1 VETGFRKR
9 SCSNK
14 KPDPVSNAGRRDIRI
29 GGGDFRPITHTMTFF
44 TAVRISALALALLC
58 AGCGKY
64 EGTYTQA
71 TVTGEANIYP
81 ANYRA
86 DTIAFLKSWLNDT
99 SNIRDASISEPALR
113 SAGRVERY
121 VLCVRFNARNSAGQ
135 YEGAK
140 DRMVV
145 FLAGRLDTIVEAR
158 RDECTGAKY
167 QPFPELE
174 RLAR

>member
-1 VETGFRKR
+1 
-9 SCSNK
+9 
-14 KPDPVSNAGRRDIRI
+14 
-29 GGGDFRPITHTMTFF
+29 MTIL
-44 TAVRISALALALLC
+44 TAARISTLALALLC
-58 AGCGKY
+58 AACGTY

-71 TVTGEANIYP
+71 TVVGEANIYP

-86 DTIAFLKSWLNDT
+86 DTIAFLKTWLNDT
-99 SNIRDASISEPALR
+99 SGIHDASISEPALK
-113 SAGRVERY
+113 SAGRVDRY
-121 VLCVRFNARNSAGQ
+121 VLCVRFNAKNSAGK

-145 FLAGRLDTIVEAR
+145 FLAGRLDTMVDAR

-174 RLAR
+174 RLGRS

>member
-1 VETGFRKR
+1 
-9 SCSNK
+9 
-14 KPDPVSNAGRRDIRI
+14 
-29 GGGDFRPITHTMTFF
+29 MTVL
-44 TAVRISALALALLC
+44 TVARASAFALCLLS

-71 TVTGEANIYP
+71 TVTGEANIFP

-86 DTIAFLKSWLNDT
+86 DTVAFLRTWLNDT
-99 SNIRDASISEPALR
+99 RNVREASISEPALKP
-113 SAGRVERY
+113 AGRVERY

-135 YEGAK
+135 YEGTK
-140 DRMVV
+140 ERLVV
-145 FLAGRLDTIVEAR
+145 FLAGKLDTIVDVR
-158 RDECTGAKY
+158 RDECAGVKY

>member
-1 VETGFRKR
+1 
-9 SCSNK
+9 
-14 KPDPVSNAGRRDIRI
+14 
-29 GGGDFRPITHTMTFF
+29 MTVL
-44 TAVRISALALALLC
+44 TAARLSAFALLLLC
-58 AGCGKY
+58 AACGTY

-81 ANYRA
+81 ANYRT

-99 SNIRDASISEPALR
+99 SGIRDAAISEPVLK
-113 SAGRVERY
+113 SAGRVDRY
-121 VLCVRFNARNSAGQ
+121 VLCVRFNARNSTGKYQ
-135 YEGAK
+135 GTK

-145 FLAGRLDTIVEAR
+145 FLAGKLDTMVDAR

-174 RLAR
+174 RLGRS